1 MKNNKN
7 KQFDRNK
14 IKLDV
19 INFQY
24 LDTVAI

>member
-1 MKNNKN
+1 MKNNKD